1 MPKITISEEDL
12 TISNEVETAAN
23 VVYIPGITFNDVE
36 DKPTIFTSIVKFKEV
51 YGDTPYKFVSNQVVD
66 GETVVGANEF
76 EKSYVYAVELLGSGI
91 PVSFQNIVSLKDFV
105 SYESGNII
113 NDAGVL
119 QAFYDKLKGIK
130 GTEEGQ
136 VTVGDATV
144 GVYNSTNGTW
154 SNENV
159 TFNLSMGSSSGNSN
173 IEIFNVLGVVPFENA
188 DSILGLPEGNRFTV
202 KLSNGTALNNDMAC
216 TVTVNNGT
224 TTGTT
229 NVYDKSAFESDGS
242 LINVVNVKKSTVITI
257 DVKWSSSKSKTYIFR
272 LLTSNMQ
279 KQDGTVPAVS
289 ETVYSVYSDILDRWT
304 YNVKYLTTGGY
315 PTVLDTTSDLSL
327 LQTLMKAA
335 AVRGDAIA
343 LIDTPYLENIY
354 DSFTNLNTSID
365 LEASDIYMLRGLD
378 NCNLNYKLSSKR
390 KDESILKYGAVDG
403 SAGIYSTEVVDLIYK
418 DENKEVIDAR
428 TNRIVLPGSF
438 GYLLS
443 LANNVEVLK
452 NPDYFAIAGQTRGLV
467 PHLLQLVNETTGAQA
482 DAVQV
487 RPDPKTGAGVGTI
500 SLNPIV
506 MVQNYGYCI
515 WGNRTMFPN
524 PKKDLAAGSFLN
536 IRVMAADVK
545 KVVYIVCQK
554 LTFETNNIEL
564 WLKFKSEVEP
574 TLEKMIADGALEGY
588 ELTKLKSEEK
598 ATLSVYVK
606 LITTYAVEDFDV
618 TVGLTDS
625 TVEEA

>member
-354 DSFTNLNTSID
+354 D
-365 LEASDIYMLRGLD
+365 
-378 NCNLNYKLSSKR
+378 
-390 KDESILKYGAVDG
+390 
-403 SAGIYSTEVVDLIYK
+403 
-418 DENKEVIDAR
+418 
-428 TNRIVLPGSF
+428 
-438 GYLLS
+438 
-443 LANNVEVLK
+443 
-452 NPDYFAIAGQTRGLV
+452 
-467 PHLLQLVNETTGAQA
+467 
-482 DAVQV
+482 
-487 RPDPKTGAGVGTI
+487 
-500 SLNPIV
+500 
-506 MVQNYGYCI
+506 
-515 WGNRTMFPN
+515 
-524 PKKDLAAGSFLN
+524 
-536 IRVMAADVK
+536 
-545 KVVYIVCQK
+545 
-554 LTFETNNIEL
+554 
-564 WLKFKSEVEP
+564 
-574 TLEKMIADGALEGY
+574 
-588 ELTKLKSEEK
+588 
-598 ATLSVYVK
+598 
-606 LITTYAVEDFDV
+606 
-618 TVGLTDS
+618 
-625 TVEEA
+625 